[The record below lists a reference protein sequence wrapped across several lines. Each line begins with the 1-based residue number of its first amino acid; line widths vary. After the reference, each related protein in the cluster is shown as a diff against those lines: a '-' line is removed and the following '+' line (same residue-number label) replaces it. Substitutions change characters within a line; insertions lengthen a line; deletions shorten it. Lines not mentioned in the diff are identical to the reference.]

1 MREQSLKQGVPRVS
15 LFLVDMRNVRSLSV
29 TNSAYRFMSL
39 VTLGY
44 IGLNFFSGFKR
55 LSHLHGFVYSCTAGS
70 FAITVITNFLFR
82 RARKDFILKI
92 EYDLEEESF
101 VVTSPSTSLIDFGSP
116 IEEVIDIKDFK
127 MLPKEK

>member
-1 MREQSLKQGVPRVS
+1 MRDQSLKQGIPRVS
-15 LFLVDMRNVRSLSV
+15 LFLVDIRNVRSLSV

-39 VTLGY
+39 VTFGY
-44 IGLNFFSGFKR
+44 ISLNFFSGFKR
-55 LSHLHGFVYSCTAGS
+55 LSHLHGFVYGCTAGS

-116 IEEVIDIKDFK
+116 QEETIDIRDFK